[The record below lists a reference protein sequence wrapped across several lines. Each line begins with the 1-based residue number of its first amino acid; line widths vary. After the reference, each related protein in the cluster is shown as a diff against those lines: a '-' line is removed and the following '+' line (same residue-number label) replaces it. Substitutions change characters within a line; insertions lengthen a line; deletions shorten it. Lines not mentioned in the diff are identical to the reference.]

1 MNDTSDAISK
11 IVLERYRSMTP
22 AERWLVASS
31 LFESA
36 RAIIQSSL
44 PSSLTTEQLR
54 LAIVQRLYK
63 GELPEE
69 ALVAHAKYITANGTL
84 RIRPEHRQCQSLDP
98 NYRGVVCESLSL
110 IAAMIRLFGAALM
123 ARIRRERSECVERGP
138 STA

>member
-11 IVLERYRSMTP
+11 IVSERYRSMTP

-44 PSSLTTEQLR
+44 PSSLTAEQRR
-54 LAIVQRLYK
+54 LAVVRRLYN

-69 ALVAHAKYITANGTL
+69 ALVAHANYTTATGAL
-84 RIRPEHRQCQSLDP
+84 RIRPEQS
-98 NYRGVVCESLSL
+98 
-110 IAAMIRLFGAALM
+110 
-123 ARIRRERSECVERGP
+123 
-138 STA
+138 